1 MKNYKKIEIDR
12 ILQELAK
19 TVDGIGYSEDE
30 LKDAILNKKFI
41 RTRDGEEHLPVFLE
55 NKYVLSLGNDD
66 KARKVP
72 FYKIR
77 EIFDN
82 KVMNEQDNGSSLEYE
97 ALMALLN
104 KQVPA
109 GNIEKNPGYFSYE
122 DFGNEDEYKTL
133 DKEVAIKWKY
143 NNNLFETSFAVDIEI
158 DYKSPT
164 RIIPA
169 SMSGPTETVGDSAS
183 VRIMSADQEVIVNNL
198 TNGEQFSS
206 DISDELK
213 NKINNYLKD
222 MDGISYRN

>member
-1 MKNYKKIEIDR
+1 MSNKKKIEISK
-12 ILQELAK
+12 IFEELSN
-19 TVDGIGYSEDE
+19 TINNIGYSEE
-30 LKDAILNKKFI
+30 AIKDAILNKKFI

-77 EIFDN
+77 DIFDN
-82 KVMNEQDNGSSLEYE
+82 KVMNEQDNGTSMEYE

-104 KQVPA
+104 NQIPSGDVKKDPS
-109 GNIEKNPGYFSYE
+109 YFSYE
-122 DFGNEDEYKTL
+122 DFGREDEYKTL
-133 DKEVAIKWKY
+133 EKEVLIKWKY
-143 NNNLFETSFAVDIEI
+143 NNNLFETSFAVDIDI

-169 SMSGPTETVGDSAS
+169 SMSGPAETVGDSAS
-183 VRIMSADQEVIVNNL
+183 VRIVSADQEVIVNNL
-198 TNGEQFSS
+198 TNGEQFS
-206 DISDELK
+206 DNINDELK
-213 NKINNYLKD
+213 SKINNYLKD